1 MEKFITQYQA
11 LENRIEIF
19 LKDFIK
25 NNGVTLENHSGKVID
40 INLEIFQTNLS
51 LGAVRDY
58 DFIDE
63 NLQLHCGNYNVID
76 FHQIPF
82 EDLAYFADAVQ
93 KNWKRDELVRVYG
106 GNIMETGEKEC
117 IYNSLESAF
126 EEIKDGIF
134 NDYHELRVQ
143 KWVGDDWE
151 DIVPNKVEIFNQ
163 VENKTIYFGDSQG
176 AVEKLK
182 AIIIEDNEGD
192 EYADNNILEHDD
204 ITILMHHVHQF
215 NDNILIT
222 YYN

>member
-1 MEKFITQYQA
+1 MKNFTEQYNDLETTIHSFLNAFI
-11 LENRIEIF
+11 E
-19 LKDFIK
+19 D
-25 NNGVTLENHSGKVID
+25 NGVSLENHNGKVID
-40 INLEIFQTNLS
+40 LRMGYFQENSILGNLRNF
-51 LGAVRDY
+51 
-58 DFIDE
+58 DFIDTD
-63 NLQLHCGNYNVID
+63 LGFHWGANYWS
-76 FHQIPF
+76 FIPVTLK
-82 EDLAYFADAVQ
+82 ELANFCDAVQ
-93 KNWKRDELVRVYG
+93 KNWKRDELIRVYG

-134 NDYHELRVQ
+134 TDYHELRVQ

-182 AIIIEDNEGD
+182 AIITEDNEGD
-192 EYADNNILEHDD
+192 EYADNDILEHDD

-215 NDNILIT
+215 NDNIQIT